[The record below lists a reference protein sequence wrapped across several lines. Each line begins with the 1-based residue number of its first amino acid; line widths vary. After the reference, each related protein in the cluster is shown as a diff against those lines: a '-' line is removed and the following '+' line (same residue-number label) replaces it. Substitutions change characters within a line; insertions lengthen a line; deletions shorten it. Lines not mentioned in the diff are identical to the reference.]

1 MYFFLAAFPDDK
13 GDSQVVLL
21 SRPVKLSVTRTLE
34 LLRNGRSLPIFFLKQ
49 HLAKLSEY
57 ITYGM
62 YQLLTFG
69 Q

>member
-1 MYFFLAAFPDDK
+1 MYFLLAAFPDDK

-34 LLRNGRSLPIFFLKQ
+34 LLRNGRSIRVFLNQ

>member
-1 MYFFLAAFPDDK
+1 MYFLLAAFPDDK

-34 LLRNGRSLPIFFLKQ
+34 LLRNGRSIRGFLNQ

>member
-1 MYFFLAAFPDDK
+1 MYFLLAAFPDDK

-21 SRPVKLSVTRTLE
+21 SRPVKLSVTWTLE
-34 LLRNGRSLPIFFLKQ
+34 LLRNGRSIRVFLNQ

>member
-1 MYFFLAAFPDDK
+1 MYFLLAAFPDDK

-21 SRPVKLSVTRTLE
+21 SRPVKLSVTQTLE
-34 LLRNGRSLPIFFLKQ
+34 LLRNGRSIRVFLNQ

>member
-1 MYFFLAAFPDDK
+1 MYFLLAAFPDDK

-34 LLRNGRSLPIFFLKQ
+34 LLRNGRSIPIFLNQ